1 MHKDLPEFLGIGT
14 QKGGTTTLHQLLTNH
29 PQVFLPKC
37 KEIHFFSLHYEKGTN
52 WYANHFKDAAMD
64 QIKGEITPL
73 YLFETKAAKRIHK
86 ILPEA
91 KLITLLR
98 DPVERALS
106 QIFHSRRR
114 GFETLEPKD
123 AIDAEKERLRLGS
136 QFSMQ
141 KHSYIARSRYLEQL
155 ERYEKLFSK
164 KNLLIIKSEELF
176 DNTST
181 AWKRIQDFL
190 DIDIIPNPISLPRA
204 NRGKGEALEIDK
216 SLIKIL
222 RNELAETVQGIK
234 NKYNIDWGW

>member
-1 MHKDLPEFLGIGT
+1 MHKELPEFLGIGT
-14 QKGGTTTLHQLLTNH
+14 QKGGTTTLHQLLTSH

-52 WYANHFKDAAMD
+52 WYTNHFEDAAIN

-73 YLFETKAAKRIHK
+73 YLFDPKAPKCIHK
-86 ILPEA
+86 ILPKA

-98 DPVERALS
+98 DPVERTLS
-106 QIFHSRRR
+106 QIFHARRR

-123 AIDAEKERLRLGS
+123 AIEAEKERLRSGS

-155 ERYEKLFSK
+155 ERYEKLFPK
-164 KNLLIIKSEELF
+164 KNMLIIKSEDLF

-181 AWKRIQDFL
+181 AWRKIQEFL
-190 DIDIIPNPISLPRA
+190 DIDIMPNPASLPRA
-204 NRGKGEALEIDK
+204 NRGKGEALKIDK
-216 SLIKIL
+216 ILIKIL
-222 RNELAETVQGIK
+222 RDELAETVHGIK
-234 NKYNIDWGW
+234 SKYNIDWGW

>member
-1 MHKDLPEFLGIGT
+1 MHKKLPEFLGIGT
-14 QKGGTTTLHQLLTNH
+14 QKGGTTTLHQLLTSH

-37 KEIHFFSLHYEKGTN
+37 KEIHFFSLHYEKGTD
-52 WYANHFKDAAMD
+52 WYANHFKDAAID

-73 YLFETKAAKRIHK
+73 YLFDAKVPKRIHK
-86 ILPEA
+86 ILPEV

-98 DPVERALS
+98 DPVERTLS
-106 QIFHSRRR
+106 QIFHARRR
-114 GFETLEPKD
+114 GFETLKPKD
-123 AIDAEKERLRLGS
+123 AIDAEEKRLRLGS

-176 DNTST
+176 DNKST
-181 AWKRIQDFL
+181 AWRRIQDFL

-204 NRGKGEALEIDK
+204 NRGKGEAFDIDK
-216 SLIKIL
+216 SLIRIL
-222 RNELAETVQGIK
+222 RDELAETVQGVK
-234 NKYNIDWGW
+234 NKYDIDWGW